1 MKALCNQ
8 TYLVPDNSAIRVL
21 FDTKHPLTLQI
32 SALNSSDM
40 VTRQMGS
47 LIEGKTHADWTK
59 VGMWCL
65 GGAIT

>member
-47 LIEGKTHADWTK
+47 SIEGKTHVD
-59 VGMWCL
+59 
-65 GGAIT
+65 